1 MTEKQFN
8 YLLEYIENLNDKLQ
22 ELEGRIERLR
32 KNQNMERFIR

>member
-22 ELEGRIERLR
+22 ELEGRI
-32 KNQNMERFIR
+32 QNMERFIR